1 MKPKAY
7 KIVRVPGQGKKPQ
20 ARRRDTVPAAT
31 VFPRSVSGAR
41 RVLRQG
47 LVWLEKREKG
57 LDAGVKL

>member
-20 ARRRDTVPAAT
+20 ARRRDTVPAAAA
-31 VFPRSVSGAR
+31 FPRSVSGAR

-47 LVWLEKREKG
+47 LALLSLAAK
-57 LDAGVKL
+57 A